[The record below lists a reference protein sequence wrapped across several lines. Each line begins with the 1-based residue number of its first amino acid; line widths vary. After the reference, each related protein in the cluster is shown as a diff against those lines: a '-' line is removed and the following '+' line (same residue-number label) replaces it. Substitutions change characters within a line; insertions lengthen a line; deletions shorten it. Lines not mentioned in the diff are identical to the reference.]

1 MIISSKQIKVTLSA
15 VGLLLLMVFVAM
27 QFSGEV
33 NWSFM
38 DFVIMGTL
46 LSTAGLVASY
56 LWVKFAD
63 SKYRIA
69 YIFLLL
75 LVVLLIWVELAV
87 GIFN

>member
-33 NWSFM
+33 NWSLM

-63 SKYRIA
+63 SKYRLA

>member
-1 MIISSKQIKVTLSA
+1 MIISSKQIKVTFSA

-33 NWSFM
+33 DWSIM

-46 LSTAGLVASY
+46 LSVAGLVASY

-63 SKYRIA
+63 SKYRIVF
-69 YIFLLL
+69 IL
-75 LVVLLIWVELAV
+75 LVLLAVLLIWAELAV
-87 GIFN
+87 GIFD

>member
-75 LVVLLIWVELAV
+75 LAVLLIWVELAV